1 MVYLGDEMGLYRAMD
16 QQGPMTSEEVAS
28 RAGLRERFVREWLC
42 LQVAAG
48 LLEYQ
53 GEGMFYLSPEAGVLL
68 AHEDDLR
75 SMARWFDN
83 FPQRTALLSEIPRS
97 FKTGVGISWADIER
111 GGTSGRVHW
120 MERLLRPWYEQV
132 LVQSVLPELDG
143 LLDDLRDGARAADVG
158 CGMWDVGAE

>member
-1 MVYLGDEMGLYRAMD
+1 
-16 QQGPMTSEEVAS
+16 
-28 RAGLRERFVREWLC
+28 
-42 LQVAAG
+42 
-48 LLEYQ
+48 
-53 GEGMFYLSPEAGVLL
+53 
-68 AHEDDLR
+68 
-75 SMARWFDN
+75 MARWFDN

-158 CGMWDVGAE
+158 CGSGVAIVTMAEAFPQSDFHGWEIAPLALDRC